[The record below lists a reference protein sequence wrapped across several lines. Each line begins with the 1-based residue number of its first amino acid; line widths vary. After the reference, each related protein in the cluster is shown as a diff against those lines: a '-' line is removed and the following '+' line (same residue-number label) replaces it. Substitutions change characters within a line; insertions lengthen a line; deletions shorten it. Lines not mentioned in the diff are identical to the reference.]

1 MRPAQRSLSTSD
13 FELESLVAD
22 DEADAVSSPD
32 APLAMSPPPP
42 DHQQPKWLFQS
53 QQRPRYLRWLSW
65 LSASTIRLLRPR
77 LTWKYVLFATFA
89 VYFLYCTIIS
99 SPLLASP
106 LPPYT
111 GPHGVGAVD
120 LEVPLPDGPQRV
132 SDAVFKSGD
141 PAFDVETVLV
151 TFYYPTDP
159 GFRSKKKRYT
169 WIPKPV
175 SLTAE
180 GYAKLA
186 GVNNFVMRPIF
197 TLFLWAVGGGI
208 TIPTEVDAPLLDAD
222 KEDTFPVMVFSHGM
236 ASSRTDYTN
245 FLGELA
251 SRGHVVAA
259 IEHRDGSSPG
269 SFIKLTSSETGRKR
283 LHFKQSELKEDME
296 TADFKKAQLAYR
308 DAEIGA
314 TVDLLKSINDGEAIN
329 NTRAA
334 VSTLE
339 EWSSRLNLSQL
350 TIGGHSYG
358 ATGALQA
365 LSTVAP
371 DAAAGLILD
380 PGKSSGPLNHNAEV
394 PLLVIH
400 SNSWSKKKSIFHG
413 RPHFDTVRDLVQET
427 PAPGWFLTSLG
438 TAHPSVTDVP
448 LLEPLLLSWTTGA
461 SLDVKEAL
469 KEYVNAADE
478 FLSFIDVGKTEE
490 GGLLSEKVT
499 HEEYGKWV
507 SEERKKEFPKTRAKL
522 WEVHVSPDPKDQ

>member
-1 MRPAQRSLSTSD
+1 MRSAQIRSPDD
-13 FELESLVAD
+13 FELESLVTD
-22 DEADAVSSPD
+22 DEADFVSSPD
-32 APLAMSPPPP
+32 APLAMSPPS
-42 DHQQPKWLFQS
+42 DQQPKWLS
-53 QQRPRYLRWLSW
+53 QTHQRPRYVRWLSW
-65 LSASTIRLLRPR
+65 LSTATLRLLRPR
-77 LTWKYVLFATFA
+77 LTWRYGLFATFA
-89 VYFLYCTIIS
+89 AYFLYCTVVS

-106 LPPYT
+106 LPPYR

-120 LEVPLPDGPQRV
+120 LEVPLSKGPQRV
-132 SDAVFKSGD
+132 SDAVFRSGD
-141 PAFDVETVLV
+141 PAFDVESVLV
-151 TFYYPTDP
+151 TLYYPTDP
-159 GFRSKKKRYT
+159 GFRSRNSRYT

-186 GVNNFVMRPIF
+186 GMNNFVMRPIMTF
-197 TLFLWAVGGGI
+197 FLWAVGGGI
-208 TIPTEVDAPLLDAD
+208 TIPAEVDAPLLSVDAGD
-222 KEDTFPVMVFSHGM
+222 EFPVLVFSHGM

-283 LHFKQSELKEDME
+283 LHFKQSELKEDMD

-314 TVDLLKSINDGEAIN
+314 TIDLLKSINKGDSIN

-334 VSTLE
+334 VGTLE
-339 EWSSRLNLSQL
+339 DWSSRLNFSQL

-365 LSTVAP
+365 LSTVAT
-371 DAAAGLILD
+371 DAAAGIILD
-380 PGKSSGPLNHNAEV
+380 PGKSSGPLNHDGEV

-413 RPHFDTVRDLVQET
+413 RPHFDTVRDLVKDT
-427 PAPGWFLTSLG
+427 PAPSWFFTSLG
-438 TAHPSVTDVP
+438 TSHPSVTDAP

-461 SLDVKEAL
+461 KLDVKQAL
-469 KEYVNAADE
+469 EEYVNTSEE
-478 FLSFIDVGKTEE
+478 FLSFVDTGKTAAD
-490 GGLLSEKVT
+490 GLLAEKVT
-499 HEEYGKWV
+499 HEEYGEWV

-522 WEVHVSPDPKDQ
+522 WEIHVSPDSKE